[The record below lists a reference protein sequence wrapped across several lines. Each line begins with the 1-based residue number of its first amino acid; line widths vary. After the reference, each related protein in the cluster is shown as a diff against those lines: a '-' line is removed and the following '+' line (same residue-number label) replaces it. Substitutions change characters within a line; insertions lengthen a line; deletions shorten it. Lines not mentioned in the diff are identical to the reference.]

1 MGSFYFEQLLN
12 TALGGIDS
20 SNIMKT
26 VLEVAGSMLLLS
38 FLYSAYEAFAN
49 GGDVRALAGSS
60 VKYLVLGL
68 IFASYGTIFRD
79 VTGMFSSV
87 ADFIYS
93 STGVGDLFS
102 NWLNQLSNYAQAN
115 GWSSIWGL
123 ISGGISG
130 FLSMVIIM
138 AGFMIYPLAYL
149 LFTVFY
155 ALYGS
160 VLYVVGPFVLALLP
174 SRSLGVLA
182 RTYAVNLMIF
192 GAWSIIYAI
201 IQVLMS
207 AINLNSING
216 VLNANGVL
224 NSFVGSG
231 SMVLLALVSV
241 LFSICIAFIP
251 YFASRIVRGEV
262 GSTMLALGG
271 AALTVASTAAAMAG
285 KAFTSGGAG
294 FDSATKPPDGPPP
307 PPPPPPD
314 GGGDSSGGV
323 GGGGAAGGAIIA
335 DGSSRPPRPLTS
347 EIAGTT
353 SGGGAGAGGFR
364 GGGLP
369 QSSPPR
375 PWRDNIRPGQPQ
387 HFSFS
392 DFAFW
397 YAGYGLGKLAGP
409 GRKQ

>member
-1 MGSFYFEQLLN
+1 MGNFYFEQLLN

-20 SNIMKT
+20 SNIMTT
-26 VLEVAGSMLLLS
+26 VLAVAASILLLS
-38 FLYSAYEAFAN
+38 FLYSAYEAFAG
-49 GGDVRALAGSS
+49 GGDVRVLAASG

-68 IFASYGTIFRD
+68 IFASYGTVFRD
-79 VTGMFSSV
+79 VIGMFSSV

-102 NWLNQLSNYAQAN
+102 NWLNQLSNYAGTN

-123 ISGGISG
+123 ITGGISG
-130 FLSMVIIM
+130 FLSMIIIM
-138 AGFMIYPLAYL
+138 AGFIIYPLSYL

-160 VLYVVGPFVLALLP
+160 ILYVVGPFVLALLP

-207 AINLNSING
+207 AINLNSIDS

-224 NSFVGSG
+224 NSFIGSG
-231 SMVLLALVSV
+231 SMILLALVSV

-251 YFASRIVRGEV
+251 FFASRIVRGEV

-271 AALTVASTAAAMAG
+271 AAITVASTAAALAG
-285 KAFTSGGAG
+285 KAVMSGGAG
-294 FDSATKPPDGPPP
+294 FSSGSQPPNGPPSPPP
-307 PPPPPPD
+307 PGDVGAGDASAGYASRPPSALSVVP
-314 GGGDSSGGV
+314 
-323 GGGGAAGGAIIA
+323 AGGASA
-335 DGSSRPPRPLTS
+335 EQGV
-347 EIAGTT
+347 TT
-353 SGGGAGAGGFR
+353 GSGGSA
-364 GGGLP
+364 P
-369 QSSPPR
+369 PTSPPAQSR
-375 PWRDNIRPGQPQ
+375 RNVRPGQPQ
-387 HFSFS
+387 SFSFS
-392 DFAFW
+392 D
-397 YAGYGLGKLAGP
+397 YALWHAGHSLGKLMGP
-409 GRKQ
+409 RRNS

>member
-1 MGSFYFEQLLN
+1 MGNFYFEQLLN
-12 TALGGIDS
+12 TALGGIDG
-20 SNIMKT
+20 SNIMTT
-26 VLEVAGSMLLLS
+26 VLQVAASILLLS
-38 FLYSAYEAFAN
+38 FLYSAYEAFAG

-68 IFASYGTIFRD
+68 IFASYGAIFRD
-79 VTGMFSSV
+79 VIGMFSSV

-102 NWLNQLSNYAQAN
+102 NWLNQLSSYVQSN

-123 ISGGISG
+123 ITGGISG

-138 AGFMIYPLAYL
+138 AGFIIYPLSYL

-160 VLYVVGPFVLALLP
+160 ILYVVGPFVLALLP
-174 SRSLGVLA
+174 SRSLGQLA

-207 AINLNSING
+207 AINLNSINS
-216 VLNANGVL
+216 VLNANGLL
-224 NSFVGSG
+224 NSFIGSG
-231 SMVLLALVSV
+231 SMILLALVSV

-262 GSTMLALGG
+262 GGTLLALGG
-271 AALTVASTAAAMAG
+271 AGLTVASTAAAMAG
-285 KAFTSGGAG
+285 KAVMSGGAG
-294 FDSATKPPDGPPP
+294 FGFASQPPDGPPP
-307 PPPPPPD
+307 PPPD
-314 GGGDSSGGV
+314 GGGGGSSGGAGGAGGAAV
-323 GGGGAAGGAIIA
+323 ADGYSSGPPRSLSPETRGTASADHGVAGGSGGGGQ
-335 DGSSRPPRPLTS
+335 
-347 EIAGTT
+347 
-353 SGGGAGAGGFR
+353 
-364 GGGLP
+364 
-369 QSSPPR
+369 QSPSPPR
-375 PWRDNIRPGQPQ
+375 PWRDNVRPGQSQ
-387 HFSFS
+387 NFSFS

-397 YAGYGLGKLAGP
+397 YAGYGLGKLTAP
-409 GRKQ
+409 RRNS

>member
-1 MGSFYFEQLLN
+1 MGNFYFEQLLN
-12 TALGGIDS
+12 TALGGIDG
-20 SNIMKT
+20 SNIMTT
-26 VLEVAGSMLLLS
+26 VLQVAASILLLS
-38 FLYSAYEAFAN
+38 FLYSAYEAFAG

-68 IFASYGTIFRD
+68 IFASYGAIFRD
-79 VTGMFSSV
+79 VIGMFSSV

-102 NWLNQLSNYAQAN
+102 NWLNQLSSYVQSN

-123 ISGGISG
+123 ITGGISG

-138 AGFMIYPLAYL
+138 AGFIIYPLSYL

-160 VLYVVGPFVLALLP
+160 ILYVVGPFVLALLP
-174 SRSLGVLA
+174 SRSLGQLA

-207 AINLNSING
+207 AINLNSINS
-216 VLNANGVL
+216 VLNANGLL
-224 NSFVGSG
+224 NSFIGSG
-231 SMVLLALVSV
+231 SMILLALVSV

-262 GSTMLALGG
+262 GGTLLALGG
-271 AALTVASTAAAMAG
+271 AGLTVASTAAAMAG
-285 KAFTSGGAG
+285 KAVMSGGSGYALG
-294 FDSATKPPDGPPP
+294 RSNNRRDD
-307 PPPPPPD
+307 D
-314 GGGDSSGGV
+314 GGG
-323 GGGGAAGGAIIA
+323 GGGGAVGASGAGGALVA
-335 DGSSRPPRPLTS
+335 DGYPSGPPRSLSPETRGTAS
-347 EIAGTT
+347 ADHGVAGD
-353 SGGGAGAGGFR
+353 SGGGGQ
-364 GGGLP
+364 
-369 QSSPPR
+369 QSPSPPK
-375 PWRDNIRPGQPQ
+375 PWRDNVRPGQSQ
-387 HFSFS
+387 NFSFS

-397 YAGYGLGKLAGP
+397 YAGYGLGKLTAP
-409 GRKQ
+409 RRNS

>member
-1 MGSFYFEQLLN
+1 MGNFYFEQLLS

-20 SNIMKT
+20 SNIMT
-26 VLEVAGSMLLLS
+26 SVLAVAGSILLLS
-38 FLYSAYEAFAN
+38 FLYSAYEAFAG
-49 GGDVRALAGSS
+49 GGDVRVLAASGA
-60 VKYLVLGL
+60 KYLVLGL
-68 IFASYGTIFRD
+68 IFAAYGTVFRD
-79 VTGMFSSV
+79 LIGMFSSV

-102 NWLNQLSNYAQAN
+102 NWLNQLSSYAGTS
-115 GWSSIWGL
+115 GWSSMWGL

-130 FLSMVIIM
+130 FLSMLIIM
-138 AGFMIYPLAYL
+138 AGFIIYPLSYL

-160 VLYVVGPFVLALLP
+160 ILYVVGPFVLALLP

-207 AINLNSING
+207 AINLNSIDS

-224 NSFVGSG
+224 NSFIGSG
-231 SMVLLALVSV
+231 SMILLALVSV

-271 AALTVASTAAAMAG
+271 AAVTVASTAAALAG
-285 KAFTSGGAG
+285 KGLSGGAG
-294 FDSATKPPDGPPP
+294 FRSGSQPPDGPPP
-307 PPPPPPD
+307 PPPPPT
-314 GGGDSSGGV
+314 GGV
-323 GGGGAAGGAIIA
+323 GAGAASTGYA
-335 DGSSRPPRPLTS
+335 SRPPSALSVVPAASASAEHGGTS
-347 EIAGTT
+347 SSGSSAPPTSPSTEWRRNVTAG
-353 SGGGAGAGGFR
+353 R
-364 GGGLP
+364 P
-369 QSSPPR
+369 QSL
-375 PWRDNIRPGQPQ
+375 
-387 HFSFS
+387 SFAGS
-392 DFAFW
+392 AFW
-397 YAGYGLGKLAGP
+397 QAGYTLGKLMGP
-409 GRKQ
+409 RRSS

>member
-1 MGSFYFEQLLN
+1 MGNFYFEQLLN

-20 SNIMKT
+20 SNIMTT
-26 VLEVAGSMLLLS
+26 VLEVAASILLLS
-38 FLYSAYEAFAN
+38 FLYSAYEAFAG
-49 GGDVRALAGSS
+49 GGDVRALAGAS

-68 IFASYGTIFRD
+68 IFASYGAIFRD
-79 VTGMFSSV
+79 VIRMFSSV

-102 NWLNQLSNYAQAN
+102 NWLNQLSNYAQTN

-123 ISGGISG
+123 ITGGIAG
-130 FLSMVIIM
+130 FLSMAIIM
-138 AGFMIYPLAYL
+138 AAFIIYPLAYL

-160 VLYVVGPFVLALLP
+160 ILYVVGPFVLALLP
-174 SRSLGVLA
+174 SRSLGQLA

-192 GAWSIIYAI
+192 GAWSVIYAI

-207 AINLNSING
+207 AINLNSINS

-224 NSFVGSG
+224 NSFIGSG
-231 SMVLLALVSV
+231 SMILLALVSV

-262 GSTMLALGG
+262 GSTLLALGG
-271 AALTVASTAAAMAG
+271 AGLTVASTAAALAG
-285 KAFTSGGAG
+285 KAVMSGGAG
-294 FDSATKPPDGPPP
+294 FDSATQPPDGPPP
-307 PPPPPPD
+307 PPPPPD
-314 GGGDSSGGV
+314 GGGGSGSSGG
-323 GGGGAAGGAIIA
+323 AGGAGGVVVA
-335 DGSSRPPRPLTS
+335 GGYSSGPPRPLSPETRGATS
-347 EIAGTT
+347 TDPSATGG
-353 SGGGAGAGGFR
+353 SGGSGQQ
-364 GGGLP
+364 P
-369 QSSPPR
+369 PSPPK
-375 PWRDNIRPGQPQ
+375 PWRDNVRPGQPQ
-387 HFSFS
+387 SFSFT

-397 YAGYGLGKLAGP
+397 HAGYGLGKLVGS

>member
-1 MGSFYFEQLLN
+1 MGNFYFEQLLN

-20 SNIMKT
+20 SNIMT
-26 VLEVAGSMLLLS
+26 AVLQVAGSILLLS
-38 FLYSAYEAFAN
+38 FLYSAYEAFAG

-60 VKYLVLGL
+60 VKYLALGL

-102 NWLNQLSNYAQAN
+102 NWLNQLSGYAQVN

-123 ISGGISG
+123 ITGGISG

-138 AGFMIYPLAYL
+138 AGFIIYPIAYL

-160 VLYVVGPFVLALLP
+160 ILYVVGPFVLALLP
-174 SRSLGVLA
+174 SRSLGPLA

-231 SMVLLALVSV
+231 SMILLALVSV

-271 AALTVASTAAAMAG
+271 AALTVASTAAAIAG
-285 KAFTSGGAG
+285 KAVMSGGAG
-294 FDSATKPPDGPPP
+294 YDYARSNNGRD
-307 PPPPPPD
+307 D
-314 GGGDSSGGV
+314 GGGGGGGGGRGV
-323 GGGGAAGGAIIA
+323 GGGQGGAGGIVVA
-335 DGSSRPPRPLTS
+335 DGASRPPRPLPTETRETAS
-347 EIAGTT
+347 AGQ
-353 SGGGAGAGGFR
+353 SGADGFGGGSQ
-364 GGGLP
+364 P
-369 QSSPPR
+369 PPSPPK

-387 HFSFS
+387 SFSFS

-397 YAGYGLGKLAGP
+397 YAGYGLGKLTGSE
-409 GRKQ
+409 RKQ

>member
-1 MGSFYFEQLLN
+1 MGNFYFEQLLS

-20 SNIMKT
+20 SNIMT
-26 VLEVAGSMLLLS
+26 SVLAVAASILLLS
-38 FLYSAYEAFAN
+38 FLYSAYEAFAG
-49 GGDVRALAGSS
+49 GGDVRMIAASGA
-60 VKYLVLGL
+60 KYLLLGL
-68 IFASYGTIFRD
+68 IFTGYGTIFRD
-79 VTGMFSSV
+79 VVGMFSSV

-102 NWLNQLSNYAQAN
+102 NWLNQLSSYAATN

-123 ISGGISG
+123 ITGGISG
-130 FLSMVIIM
+130 LLSMIIIM
-138 AGFMIYPLAYL
+138 AGFIIYPLSYL

-160 VLYVVGPFVLALLP
+160 ILYVVGPFVLALLP

-207 AINLNSING
+207 AINLNSINN

-224 NSFVGSG
+224 NSFIGSG
-231 SMVLLALVSV
+231 SMILLALVSV

-271 AALTVASTAAAMAG
+271 AAITVASTAAALAG
-285 KAFTSGGAG
+285 KAMMSGGAG
-294 FDSATKPPDGPPP
+294 FDYATSGGGNRKD
-307 PPPPPPD
+307 D
-314 GGGDSSGGV
+314 GGG
-323 GGGGAAGGAIIA
+323 GGGGAAVDIGSRSAGY
-335 DGSSRPPRPLTS
+335 SSRPPRPPSLEAQGADS
-347 EIAGTT
+347 GARSAESGSAGQPST
-353 SGGGAGAGGFR
+353 
-364 GGGLP
+364 
-369 QSSPPR
+369 SSPR
-375 PWRDNIRPGQPQ
+375 AWRRDVRPGQPQ
-387 HFSFS
+387 SFSFS
-392 DFAFW
+392 DYAFW
-397 YAGYGLGKLAGP
+397 HAGHSLGKLVGP
-409 GRKQ
+409 RRNS

>member
-1 MGSFYFEQLLN
+1 MGDFYFEQLLN

-20 SNIMKT
+20 SNIMT
-26 VLEVAGSMLLLS
+26 SVLAVAASILLLS
-38 FLYSAYEAFAN
+38 FLYSAYEAFAA
-49 GGDVRALAGSS
+49 GGDVRVLAGSAA
-60 VKYLVLGL
+60 KYLVLGL

-79 VTGMFSSV
+79 VIGMFSSV

-102 NWLNQLSNYAQAN
+102 NWLNQLSNYASTN

-138 AGFMIYPLAYL
+138 AGFIIYPLSYL

-160 VLYVVGPFVLALLP
+160 ILYVVGPFVLALLP
-174 SRSLGVLA
+174 SRSLGQLA

-192 GAWSIIYAI
+192 GAWSIIYAT

-207 AINLNSING
+207 AINLNTIDS

-224 NSFVGSG
+224 NSFIGSG
-231 SMVLLALVSV
+231 SMILLALVSV

-251 YFASRIVRGEV
+251 YFASRIVRGDV

-271 AALTVASTAAAMAG
+271 AAVTVASTAAALAG
-285 KAFTSGGAG
+285 KAVASGGAG
-294 FDSATKPPDGPPP
+294 FGSGTSGGRNRRDD
-307 PPPPPPD
+307 D
-314 GGGDSSGGV
+314 GGGG
-323 GGGGAAGGAIIA
+323 GGGGAVVGGGTDSAVY
-335 DGSSRPPRPLTS
+335 SSRPPRPPSL
-347 EIAGTT
+347 EIAGAA
-353 SGGGAGAGGFR
+353 SSKRSEESIGA
-364 GGGLP
+364 
-369 QSSPPR
+369 SPPSSSAPR
-375 PWRDNIRPGQPQ
+375 LGQPDVNLSQ
-387 HFSFS
+387 PRGSGLADS
-392 DFAFW
+392 AFW
-397 YAGYGLGKLAGP
+397 YAGYSLGKLMGP
-409 GRKQ
+409 RRSS